1 MLKFDIPNYLTK
13 GGISFGLML
22 LYNTVID
29 NNSVTSKYALTDSL
43 TFSLS
48 NISTIAIKDI
58 LSNFYNSYEGLS
70 SMVINPLLN
79 GFLYMYLYE
88 YFLKN
93 QLEYWRLNLRSNNT
107 NFMIG
112 AGGNILISWI
122 SNPLLSLFGLKS
134 Y

>member
-29 NNSVTSKYALTDSL
+29 KQAITSKYALTDSL
-43 TFSLS
+43 TFGLS
-48 NISTIAIKDI
+48 NIWTIAIKDI
-58 LSNFYNSYEGLS
+58 LSNFYNSYEGVS
-70 SMVINPLLN
+70 SMIISPLLN

-93 QLEYWRLNLRSNNT
+93 QVGFSRMTMRTNNM

-112 AGGNILISWI
+112 AGGNI
-122 SNPLLSLFGLKS
+122 
-134 Y
+134 

>member
-13 GGISFGLML
+13 GGIWFGVML
-22 LYNTVID
+22 LYNTVVEK
-29 NNSVTSKYALTDSL
+29 NNVTSNYALTDSL

-48 NISTIAIKDI
+48 NITTLAVKDI
-58 LSNFYNSYEGLS
+58 LSNFYNSYEGMA
-70 SMVINPLLN
+70 SMIINPILN
-79 GFLYMYLYE
+79 GFIYMYLYD

-93 QLEYWRLNLRSNNT
+93 QLAFSRLKLRNNNT
-107 NFMIG
+107 NFMLG
-112 AGGNILISWI
+112 AGGNILIAWF

>member
-93 QLEYWRLNLRSNNT
+93 QLEY
-107 NFMIG
+107 
-112 AGGNILISWI
+112 
-122 SNPLLSLFGLKS
+122 
-134 Y
+134 

>member
-13 GGISFGLML
+13 GGMWFGIML

-29 NNSVTSKYALTDSL
+29 KNSFTWKYALTDWL
-43 TFSLS
+43 TFSLAS
-48 NISTIAIKDI
+48 ITTLALKDV
-58 LSNFYNSYEGLS
+58 LSNFYNSYDGMA
-70 SMVINPLLN
+70 SMVINPVLN

-93 QLEYWRLNLRSNNT
+93 QLAFSRLNIRRNTT
-107 NFMIG
+107 NFMLG
-112 AGGNILISWI
+112 AGGNILISWF
-122 SNPLLSLFGLKS
+122 SNPLLWLFGLKS

>member
-1 MLKFDIPNYLTK
+1 
-13 GGISFGLML
+13 
-22 LYNTVID
+22 
-29 NNSVTSKYALTDSL
+29 
-43 TFSLS
+43 
-48 NISTIAIKDI
+48 
-58 LSNFYNSYEGLS
+58 
-70 SMVINPLLN
+70 MVINPLLN